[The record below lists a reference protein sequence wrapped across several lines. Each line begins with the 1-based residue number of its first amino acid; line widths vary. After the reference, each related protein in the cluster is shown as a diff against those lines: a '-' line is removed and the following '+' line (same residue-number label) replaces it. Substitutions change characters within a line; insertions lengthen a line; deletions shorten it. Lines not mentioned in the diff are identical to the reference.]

1 MLTTKKSTNRKT
13 RKLMFH
19 HDPSIETVQR
29 SVLKTISF
37 RILISIMEFAF
48 VYYVTGRAR
57 IAFGF
62 IAVSTVYSMI
72 LFYYHDRIW
81 DKIKWGKIDPG

>member
-1 MLTTKKSTNRKT
+1 MQTPKKTPVKR

-19 HDPSIETVQR
+19 HDPSVETVQR
-29 SVLKTISF
+29 SILKTITF

-48 VYYVTGRAR
+48 VYYVTGRPR

-72 LFYYHDRIW
+72 IFYYHDRIW
-81 DKIKWGKIDPG
+81 DKIKWGKKDPE

>member
-1 MLTTKKSTNRKT
+1 MQTPKKNHQNKRKML
-13 RKLMFH
+13 FH

-29 SVLKTISF
+29 SLFKTITF
-37 RILISIMEFAF
+37 RILISIMEFGF
-48 VYYVTGRAR
+48 IYYVTGRTR

-62 IAVSTVYSMI
+62 IAVSNIYSMI

-81 DKIKWGKIDPG
+81 DKIKWGKKDPI